1 MKSVRLERSGSSKW
15 FVAGL
20 RTARQKV
27 GHALR
32 DASSNRVKCMTFM
45 NRIITEASQAG
56 ETDLLRP
63 MGALR
68 EISATNLKGKKFPDC
83 FKSVMARNHRRATNN
98 KAAEK
103 AGGILKADNAA
114 VAEATESDVEA
125 HSDVVQSDG
134 GQTMVSNHDGSSDS
148 SCSSLIDSSLFSLSS
163 DESEGS
169 TVGREEWEMALAQL
183 REVGLEVATS
193 LDQQPSPSQP
203 KMRFS
208 DRNTSE
214 IEAFSDSVQLQ
225 HPAHSFIQQK
235 SIDKKCEASVETGF
249 LLPNAEE
256 EDYEIEL
263 FGEGM
268 FDFGSEAGSV
278 DDHSANSHLAHDGAG
293 AGEQDETSFLGE
305 PLLDFDS
312 EAFLAEDLEPQAFCA
327 ADVKEKFAL

>member
-1 MKSVRLERSGSSKW
+1 
-15 FVAGL
+15 
-20 RTARQKV
+20 
-27 GHALR
+27 
-32 DASSNRVKCMTFM
+32 
-45 NRIITEASQAG
+45 
-56 ETDLLRP
+56 
-63 MGALR
+63 
-68 EISATNLKGKKFPDC
+68 
-83 FKSVMARNHRRATNN
+83 
-98 KAAEK
+98 
-103 AGGILKADNAA
+103 
-114 VAEATESDVEA
+114 
-125 HSDVVQSDG
+125 
-134 GQTMVSNHDGSSDS
+134 
-148 SCSSLIDSSLFSLSS
+148 
-163 DESEGS
+163 
-169 TVGREEWEMALAQL
+169 
-183 REVGLEVATS
+183 
-193 LDQQPSPSQP
+193 
-203 KMRFS
+203 MRFS